1 MIDVMKRLAELDSQ
15 NPNIVKE
22 NLGLDECGPMGM
34 MGGMDKPST
43 PATINMTAGSG
54 EELSDML
61 GAIMKLAGV
70 HSVEPHHMG
79 MEPEPMTLT
88 AEPVA
93 AVGPAASAGDE
104 MRSVIDK
111 MHDAG
116 GDEEGDEHEEETDE
130 GMDEYGIPGVATTP
144 KSPHAHKA
152 FDVEEFSHHE
162 NQPGS
167 GKTSNDEKRQSNLPT
182 ATYESLMADYKKF
195 VAENMDQM
203 DDDEIDKFVNGN
215 QPNFKGR
222 YNDDF
227 DKAQQMFASFLK
239 KKGKAVDS
247 IDDDAYPV
255 LVAMCQGQPCAWYD
269 LENAQG
275 FVGAT
280 SMMESQKKKIDE
292 RMGDSVEITLTFAEG
307 PPKQDHIVDGDDT
320 SMMSMQQLIQ
330 HFSEKYKKPVV
341 GITIDT
347 TPTPYRE
354 PAGRVHHEP
363 YEEPSSPDRYT
374 HRTGADTPYR

>member
-1 MIDVMKRLAELDSQ
+1 MIGSMASS
-15 NPNIVKE
+15 NI
-22 NLGLDECGPMGM
+22 
-34 MGGMDKPST
+34 
-43 PATINMTAGSG
+43 PANINITAASG
-54 EELSDML
+54 EELSNML

-116 GDEEGDEHEEETDE
+116 SDEEETDE
-130 GMDEYGIPGVATTP
+130 GRDEYGIPGVDTTP
-144 KSPHAHKA
+144 NSPHAHKPFTA
-152 FDVEEFSHHE
+152 NEFSQ
-162 NQPGS
+162 NTNDGDGDSANGKRRTGMQPS
-167 GKTSNDEKRQSNLPT
+167 
-182 ATYESLMADYKKF
+182 ATFESLMAEYQEF
-195 VAENMDQM
+195 IAENMDQM
-203 DDDEIDKFVNGN
+203 DDQPEDDENDEDEDEYDQFVNGN
-215 QPNFKGR
+215 EPNFKGR

-227 DKAQQMFASFLK
+227 DKAQQTFVNFLK
-239 KKGKAVDS
+239 KKGIQVDD
-247 IDDDAYPV
+247 IDDAGFPV
-255 LVAMCQGQPCAWYD
+255 VVAMCQGKRCAWYD

-275 FVGAT
+275 FVDST
-280 SMMESQKKKIDE
+280 PMMESQKKKIDE

-320 SMMSMQQLIQ
+320 SMMSTQQLIQ
-330 HFSEKYKKPVV
+330 HFSEKYKKQVV

-354 PAGRVHHEP
+354 PARRAHHEP
-363 YEEPSSPDRYT
+363 YEEPSSPDRYA
-374 HRTGADTPYR
+374 HRTGADTPFR

>member
-1 MIDVMKRLAELDSQ
+1 MIDVLKRLAELDSQ

-34 MGGMDKPST
+34 MGGMAGMDKPST
-43 PATINMTAGSG
+43 PATINITAGSG

-116 GDEEGDEHEEETDE
+116 GDDEEGDEEGDEEETDE

-144 KSPHAHKA
+144 NRPDAHKA
-152 FDVEEFSHHE
+152 FQANQFADQP

-167 GKTSNDEKRQSNLPT
+167 GKTHNGEKRQSNLPT
-182 ATYESLMADYKKF
+182 ATFEGLMAEYR
-195 VAENMDQM
+195 E
-203 DDDEIDKFVNGN
+203 FVN
-215 QPNFKGR
+215 
-222 YNDDF
+222 
-227 DKAQQMFASFLK
+227 
-239 KKGKAVDS
+239 
-247 IDDDAYPV
+247 
-255 LVAMCQGQPCAWYD
+255 
-269 LENAQG
+269 
-275 FVGAT
+275 
-280 SMMESQKKKIDE
+280 ESQKKKSELAESLGSDE
-292 RMGDSVEITLTFAEG
+292 YHVWKVYFADPEKNPPRRIRVYSDEFIEEYENIKQFYAKKGLTV
-307 PPKQDHIVDGDDT
+307 VDVDTDT
-320 SMMSMQQLIQ
+320 SI
-330 HFSEKYKKPVV
+330 HGEPRVKP
-341 GITIDT
+341 
-347 TPTPYRE
+347 
-354 PAGRVHHEP
+354 EP
-363 YEEPSSPDRYT
+363 YEKDKPTTPYS
-374 HRTGADTPYR
+374 HRTGADTPYK

>member
-1 MIDVMKRLAELDSQ
+1 MIDVLKRLAELDSQ

-34 MGGMDKPST
+34 MGGMAGMDKPST
-43 PATINMTAGSG
+43 PATINITAGSG

-130 GMDEYGIPGVATTP
+130 GMDEYGIPGVDTTP
-144 KSPHAHKA
+144 NRPDAHKA
-152 FDVEEFSHHE
+152 FQANQFSNQE

-167 GKTSNDEKRQSNLPT
+167 GETSNGEKRQSNLPT

-195 VAENMDQM
+195 VSENMDQM
-203 DDDEIDKFVNGN
+203 DDDEDEDEIDKFVNGN

-227 DKAQQMFASFLK
+227 DKAQQTFASFLK

-280 SMMESQKKKIDE
+280 PMMESQKKN
-292 RMGDSVEITLTFAEG
+292 LN
-307 PPKQDHIVDGDDT
+307 
-320 SMMSMQQLIQ
+320 
-330 HFSEKYKKPVV
+330 
-341 GITIDT
+341 
-347 TPTPYRE
+347 
-354 PAGRVHHEP
+354 
-363 YEEPSSPDRYT
+363 
-374 HRTGADTPYR
+374 